1 MFQSKRE
8 NRRMSLSLD
17 NLSTTLNTIQ
27 RDLYR
32 YVLIPFLAFGTVG
45 NLFNLIVFV
54 QPYLR
59 TNPCS
64 IYLLSYT
71 FVSLFWL
78 DFMSMTSLLNIGF
91 SIDIGAHSLIA
102 CQTRTYIAYVGIN
115 LLPDFL
121 ILAAFD
127 RTCVCSRRVTVR
139 QYSSVKVAVYSICSV
154 TLFWLVFN
162 IPTWFYTSIQ
172 QMPSGQPIC
181 TPLPGNPFN
190 DFIFIFFAITCGIL
204 PIIILIT
211 LG

>member
-1 MFQSKRE
+1 
-8 NRRMSLSLD
+8 MSLPAD
-17 NLSTTLNTIQ
+17 NLSTTLNIVQ

-32 YVLIPFLAFGTVG
+32 YVLAPFLAFGTVG
-45 NLFNLIVFV
+45 NLLNLIVFV

-71 FVSLFWL
+71 VVSLFWL
-78 DFMSMTSLLNIGF
+78 DFMSVTSLLNIAF
-91 SIDIGAHSLIA
+91 SIDVGAYSLVV
-102 CQTRTYIAYVGIN
+102 CQIRTYIAYVGVN

-139 QYSSVKVAVYSICSV
+139 QYSSVKVAAYSICVV
-154 TLFWLVFN
+154 TLFWLLFN
-162 IPTWFYTSIQ
+162 IPAWIFTSIEQ
-172 QMPSGQPIC
+172 LPSGQPIC

-190 DFIFIFFAITCGIL
+190 DFIFIFFAISCGIL
-204 PIIILIT
+204 PLIILIT